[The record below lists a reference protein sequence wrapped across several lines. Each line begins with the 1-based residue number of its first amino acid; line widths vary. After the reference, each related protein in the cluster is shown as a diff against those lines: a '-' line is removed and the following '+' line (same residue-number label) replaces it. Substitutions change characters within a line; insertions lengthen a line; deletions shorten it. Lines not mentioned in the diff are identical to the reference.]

1 MTTLLDKQRLATIKV
16 QSPDEATLD
25 QVLSRIAALAPMV
38 ARLAP
43 NIEQSRRLPAELV
56 SALRSGR
63 IYGMLVPRRY
73 GGLELDPPSAF
84 RAIAALAR
92 LDGSVGWNAMIGHIG
107 ALMPFLASQNLCEQI
122 YCDGQ
127 DHIRVSRSARPS
139 AFRADG
145 RFPAHGRLPAAARTP
160 SGSRALA

>member
-43 NIEQSRRLPAELV
+43 NIEQSRRLPVELV

-63 IYGMLVPRRY
+63 IYGMPVP
-73 GGLELDPPSAF
+73 GVT
-84 RAIAALAR
+84 AAWNLTRLA
-92 LDGSVGWNAMIGHIG
+92 
-107 ALMPFLASQNLCEQI
+107 PF
-122 YCDGQ
+122 
-127 DHIRVSRSARPS
+127 
-139 AFRADG
+139 
-145 RFPAHGRLPAAARTP
+145 GRLRPWP
-160 SGSRALA
+160 GSMGQWAGMP